1 MKENQMNQQIIKP
14 NLRRLRTPPFR
25 MSFPCLPPMKPRE
38 DEDTGRKTYG
48 IVMLFK
54 PPFDKTPFLTALNE
68 AMKHKFGPDTTSWPK
83 IKRSAKDVLRDFEE
97 YNHDAK
103 SPLPGDWKG
112 WVMVSANATAS
123 DAMKPP
129 AVVGPTM
136 QADGTFPVIT
146 DLREI
151 YGGRWARATIEA
163 YYFNIKNKNN
173 GLTFGLSNVQLL
185 KADARFGAE
194 RPAPEKD
201 FDEVHGEWAGE
212 GDAFEKGDERA
223 ANDDDEKW

>member
-1 MKENQMNQQIIKP
+1 MNQIVKP

-54 PPFDKTPFLTALNE
+54 PPFDPAPFLKALDE
-68 AMKHKFGPDTTSWPK
+68 AMKHKFGGDRTAWPK
-83 IKRSAKDVLRDFEE
+83 IKRGPKDILRDFEE
-97 YNHDAK
+97 YNADSK
-103 SPLPGDWKG
+103 SPLAGNWKG
-112 WVMVSANATAS
+112 WMMVSANATAS
-123 DAMKPP
+123 ESMKPP
-129 AVVGPTM
+129 AVVGPTLGP
-136 QADGTFPVIT
+136 DGVFPVIT

-163 YYFNIKNKNN
+163 YYFNIKGKNN

-185 KADARFGAE
+185 KPDTRFGAE
-194 RPAPEKD
+194 RPAAEKD
-201 FDEVHGEWAGE
+201 FDEVTGEMAGE
-212 GDAFEKGDERA
+212 GDAFETGVERNRSTDE
-223 ANDDDEKW
+223 DDSKW